1 MKNII
6 HFITDRVTTKRG
18 MWLTLMIW
26 LVATLLLAI
35 FAPSAKDYEV
45 SSINSI
51 PEDAPSVIA
60 QNKVDQYFSEN
71 DGTPGILVFHSD
83 KGEIELAELIPFFT
97 EIEEVEG
104 VEQVVPF
111 TALPPQAM
119 DGFLSED
126 KQTAAIPLTFDSA
139 LESKELRTRLE
150 QIEIIA
156 KDATSLDLY
165 VTGPAGIAV
174 DSLNL
179 FSRADV
185 VLILSTVGLILILL
199 IVIYRS
205 PLLALIPLLGT
216 AFVYEVVYQILG
228 LMGKAGL
235 LMSNQTLSIMTILL
249 FAAVIDYSLFVFS
262 RFREELKAHENKYEA
277 MKFAMRE
284 TGMPVFFSGG
294 TVLAAMLVLFFA
306 EFGDYRN
313 FAPTFATTMA
323 IIMLASITLI
333 PALFTLFGRKSFWPK
348 VPYVGDQHVNSHS
361 IWSKIGRFVTVKP
374 GIAAAVIG
382 IILLL
387 SASNLFSLNYEF
399 DTMKSFPDDMPSRMG
414 YEILE
419 TEFDKGDLAP
429 TTVLFEGKDILTK
442 EDQDQLISVLSDQDQ
457 VNSVRLS
464 GLTEDQKV
472 LNLSLTFKESPYAVE
487 TMDALEKMRDNVDK
501 LVTDS
506 SLNGKIY
513 FAGETAKKVDDR
525 SANNRDLIVI
535 VLLET
540 VLIFLLLIVL
550 TKSFRMP
557 IYMMGTILV
566 SFLAA
571 LGLGMFLTDLFFD
584 IATIS
589 NRVPLYS
596 FVFLVALGIDYNII
610 LISRFQEERL
620 KHSVKKAVEIAVS
633 HTGGVISSAGIIL
646 AATFAVLMTQPVEL
660 LFVFGFIVAVGILL
674 DTFLIRGILL
684 PALLVLLEKDKI
696 KETKSN
702 LPVEF
707 ASGFLSSS
715 LDKQPL
721 KNPRH
726 PPEA

>member
-1 MKNII
+1 MKTII
-6 HFITDRVTTKRG
+6 HYITDRVTSKRG
-18 MWLTLMIW
+18 MWLTLMFW
-26 LVATLLLAI
+26 LAATVLLAAL
-35 FAPSAKDYEV
+35 APSAKEYEV
-45 SSINSI
+45 SSIASI
-51 PEDAPSVIA
+51 PEDAQSVIA
-60 QNKVDQYFSEN
+60 QNKVDQYFSE
-71 DGTPGILVFHSD
+71 DEGTPGILVFQSE
-83 KGEIELAELIPFFT
+83 KAEIELAQLIDLFT
-97 EIEEVEG
+97 KIQKDIDG
-104 VEQVVPF
+104 VEQVVPLA
-111 TALPPQAM
+111 ALPPQAAA
-119 DGFLSED
+119 GFFSED
-126 KQTAAIPLTFDSA
+126 KQTAVIPLTFDST
-139 LESKELRTRLE
+139 LESKELRERLE
-150 QIEIIA
+150 QIQAIA
-156 KDATSLDLY
+156 KETTNLNLY

-205 PLLALIPLLGT
+205 PMLALIPLLAT
-216 AFVYEVVYQILG
+216 SFVYEVVYQVLG

-262 RFREELKAHENKYEA
+262 RFREELKTHENKYEA
-277 MKFAMRE
+277 MKWAMRE

-323 IIMLASITLI
+323 VIMLASITLI

-348 VPYVGDQHVNSHS
+348 VPHVGDQHIKGNS
-361 IWSKIGRFVTVKP
+361 IWSKVSRFVTTKP
-374 GIAAAVIG
+374 GFAAAIIG
-382 IILLL
+382 IILLI
-387 SASNLFSLNYEF
+387 SASNLVNLKYEF
-399 DTMKSFPDDMPSRMG
+399 DTMKSFPDDMPSRVG

-419 TEFDKGDLAP
+419 DKFDKGDLAP
-429 TTVLFEGKDILTK
+429 TTVLFEGKHVLTK
-442 EDQDQLISVLSDQDQ
+442 EDQDELIAVLSEQEE
-457 VNSVRLS
+457 VSNVRLS

-472 LNLSLTFKESPYAVE
+472 MNLSLTFKESPYAVE
-487 TMDALEKMRDNVDK
+487 TMDALEKMRDKADQ
-501 LVTDS
+501 LVSDS
-506 SLNGKIY
+506 GLNGELH

-525 SANNRDLIVI
+525 AANSRDLIVI

-540 VLIFLLLIVL
+540 LLIFLLLIVL

-557 IYMMGTILV
+557 IYMMGTILI

-571 LGLGMFLTDLFFD
+571 LGLGMFLTSLFFD
-584 IATIS
+584 IDTIS
-589 NRVPLYS
+589 NRVPLYA

-610 LISRFQEERL
+610 LISRFQEERRA
-620 KHSVKKAVEIAVS
+620 HPVKKAVEIAVS

-684 PALLVLLEKDKI
+684 PALLVLLEKDKV
-696 KETKSN
+696 KETN
-702 LPVEF
+702 
-707 ASGFLSSS
+707 
-715 LDKQPL
+715 
-721 KNPRH
+721 
-726 PPEA
+726 